1 MNVLKIVVITGLAS
15 FSFNSFSA
23 TCSCAGVPL
32 LNSMNAASVDQNQWH
47 LNLTYEIHEMN
58 KLYSGSDE
66 VNDETNR
73 KRKTDSY
80 IIQAD
85 YGINE
90 TWSVSAMLS
99 YVDHEREIGRS
110 SNSFSSASG
119 IGDGLVLLKYTPKQI
134 NLFSK
139 WEYSVGLG
147 VKIPLGED
155 DITQNSVT
163 LSEDMQPSTGSYS
176 TLAWGY
182 LGYAFDQ
189 AGQKQLFIS
198 SNYSVNQENDRNYA
212 NGNEFNI
219 GIGASYTMKE
229 RWGFVAQLRYR
240 TTEADER
247 NGDAIPNT
255 GGEWVDF
262 IPSVQYRIND
272 KSGVNLG
279 IRIPLYRDLDGALQ
293 FTTSSAATLGY
304 SYAF

>member
-1 MNVLKIVVITGLAS
+1 MNLIKMFTVGTLTMISLES
-15 FSFNSFSA
+15 QSA

-32 LNSMNAASVDQNQWH
+32 LNSMNTSSVDQNQWY
-47 LNLTYEIHEMN
+47 LNLSYEHHEMN

-73 KRKTDSY
+73 SRSSDSL
-80 IIQAD
+80 IVQAD

-90 TWSVSAMLS
+90 NWSVSAMIS
-99 YVDHEREIGRS
+99 YVDHQREIGTS

-119 IGDGLVLLKYTPKQI
+119 IGDGLVLIKYTPQKM

-139 WEYSVGLG
+139 WEYSFGMG
-147 VKIPLGED
+147 VKVPLGED
-155 DITQNSVT
+155 DATQNNVT
-163 LSEDMQPSTGSYS
+163 LSEDLQPSSGSYS
-176 TLAWGY
+176 VLTWGY
-182 LGYAFDQ
+182 LGYGFDQ
-189 AGQKQLFIS
+189 SGQTQVFIA
-198 SNYSVNQENDRNYA
+198 SNYSANRENSRNYR

-219 GIGASYTMKE
+219 ALGASYTMQKN
-229 RWGFVAQLRYR
+229 WGFGMQLRYR
-240 TTEADER
+240 TTKADER

-255 GGEWVDF
+255 GGSWVDF

-272 KSGVNLG
+272 KSGLNLG
-279 IRIPLYRDLDGALQ
+279 LRIPIYRNLDGALQ